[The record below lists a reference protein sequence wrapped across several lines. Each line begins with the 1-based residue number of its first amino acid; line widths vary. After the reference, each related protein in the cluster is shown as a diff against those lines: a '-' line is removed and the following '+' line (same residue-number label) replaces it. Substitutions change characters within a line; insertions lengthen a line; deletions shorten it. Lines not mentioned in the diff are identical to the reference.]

1 MDDTKYEPDE
11 DEEPSTAVVTAV
23 AKPHDGNILD
33 QQWRINEDIDTDA
46 LDRPS
51 KSTVS
56 RWPSSSRPIPRRP
69 RSVPTGAGLRSAGS
83 NHAASAD
90 ARPGCCELLR

>member
-1 MDDTKYEPDE
+1 MPNHALDDTEYESDA

-51 KSTVS
+51 KNTIA
-56 RWPSSSRPIPRRP
+56 RWPSSSGPIRRRP
-69 RSVPTGAGLRSAGS
+69 RSVPTGAGPR
-83 NHAASAD
+83 
-90 ARPGCCELLR
+90 